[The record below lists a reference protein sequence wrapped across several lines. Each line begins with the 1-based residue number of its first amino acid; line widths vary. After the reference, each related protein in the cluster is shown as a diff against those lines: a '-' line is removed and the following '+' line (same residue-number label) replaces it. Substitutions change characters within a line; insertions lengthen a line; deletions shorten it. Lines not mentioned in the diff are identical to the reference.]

1 MLSNTVVGIGC
12 VLFSL
17 VIVYYMFP
25 GLIFVLSLKIGRLKG
40 GLAKKSIVIKDHT
53 ITYLIGGT
61 GEPLLLL
68 HGFGADKDNW
78 TLIAPHLKQKFQLI
92 IPDLPGFGESSFLTE
107 KQYSAKD
114 QVELLTVFLQEL
126 GVSKLHV
133 GGNSMGGYL
142 AALLAFRLGSD
153 VKSVWLLAPA
163 GVTTDKNEEGVALI
177 ESGDNPLIIDSEK
190 EFERLIKLC
199 FEVPP
204 LTPQPIRSFLYKK
217 AKSRAGT
224 NRRLFSDLIG
234 DELPLEG
241 NPLEL
246 EKFIGELKARVLL
259 VWGDKDRI
267 LHSDGLEVLSQK
279 LDECERDFQSV
290 LMPGMGH
297 IPMVER
303 PKETAQDFL
312 RFSS

>member
-1 MLSNTVVGIGC
+1 MFSNTIVGIGF
-12 VLFSL
+12 VIFSL

-25 GLIFVLSLKIGRLKG
+25 GLIFVLSLKIARLKG
-40 GLAKKSIVIKDHT
+40 GLVKRSVVIKDHT

-78 TLIAPHLKQKFQLI
+78 TLIATHLRRRFKLI
-92 IPDLPGFGESSFLTE
+92 IPDLPGFGESSFLNDR
-107 KQYSAKD
+107 KYSAKD
-114 QVELLTVFLQEL
+114 QVELLVAFIQEL
-126 GVSKLHV
+126 GVSKFHV

-142 AALLAFRLGSD
+142 AAMLALRLGPA
-153 VKSVWLLAPA
+153 VKSAWLLAPA
-163 GVTTDKNEEGVALI
+163 GVTTDENEKGVALI
-177 ESGDNPLIIDSEK
+177 ESGDNPLIINSAK
-190 EFERLIKLC
+190 EFERLINLC

-204 LTPQPIRSFLYKK
+204 LTPQPIKSFLYKK
-217 AKSRAGT
+217 AKSRADA

-234 DELPLEG
+234 DKLPTEG
-241 NPLEL
+241 NPLQL
-246 EKFIGELKARVLL
+246 EQFIGELETRILL

-267 LHSDGLEVLSQK
+267 LHFDGLEVLSKK
-279 LDECERDFQSV
+279 LEECRKDFQSV
-290 LMPGMGH
+290 LMSDMGH

-312 RFSS
+312 RFSN